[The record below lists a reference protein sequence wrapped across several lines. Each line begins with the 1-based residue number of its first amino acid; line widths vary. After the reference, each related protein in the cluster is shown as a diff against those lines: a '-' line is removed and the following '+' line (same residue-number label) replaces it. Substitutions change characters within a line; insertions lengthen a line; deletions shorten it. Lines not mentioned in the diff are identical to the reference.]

1 MTDPTIVGVL
11 FFLVT
16 TLLSAVI
23 WGAKS
28 IFKGDLVPRTSI
40 EYTTKQWKDQLEE
53 KKQEAAEW
61 KANYEAERA
70 IGINSR
76 ENRDILLAVSKTM
89 DRVLSSLPTSSSAND
104 ANVGG

>member
-1 MTDPTIVGVL
+1 MMV
-11 FFLVT
+11 
-16 TLLSAVI
+16 
-23 WGAKS
+23 
-28 IFKGDLVPRTSI
+28 KGDLLPKTSV
-40 EYTTKQWKDQLEE
+40 EFTTKQWKDQLEE

-89 DRVLSSLPTSSSAND
+89 NKVLGSLPTSADD
-104 ANVGG
+104 ANSGG